1 MAIIAPA
8 SAKPLLGERSSIN
21 LIFLIAGLSFA
32 SWAGR
37 LSVIDMVFDFSG
49 SQLGA
54 FLFFMTAG
62 TLAGIAL
69 APTLS
74 RTFSAKNLLL
84 VLPIFLAAILVS
96 LGVSVTILQSSIAA
110 FIIVFFNGLIFGCL
124 DITMN
129 VNGAK
134 IERKLGKSIMPS
146 LHGFFSLGSLLGAG
160 IATATL
166 SLEIET
172 IWHFSFV
179 AVVIIGLTFF
189 AQTGFRT
196 WNYNYSARRD
206 KTQLKASGARSRR
219 GLLLLLGLM
228 VAGLSFAEGAAN
240 DWLAVASVVGHGLS
254 HPSGAL
260 MFTLFTGAMTA
271 GRFTGGPIVDRIG
284 TKCSLMIMGLV
295 GLVGIVL
302 FILGDNIWMLGAG
315 ALLWGLGSSLGF
327 PVGMSIAASRSDHLG
342 PRAVSVISA
351 FGYGAMLSGP
361 PVIGFVADVIGLPQA
376 LWLIVTILVISLII
390 TPRAA
395 QTGQASQ
402 VHS

>member
-1 MAIIAPA
+1 MALNAPA
-8 SAKPLLGERSSIN
+8 LAKPVLGERFSIN

-37 LSVIDMVFDFSG
+37 LSLIDMVFGFSG

-54 FLFFMTAG
+54 FLFCMTAG

-69 APTLS
+69 APSLS
-74 RTFSAKNLLL
+74 RAFSAKDLLL
-84 VLPIFLAAILVS
+84 VLPIILSAALIT
-96 LGVSVTILQSSIAA
+96 LGFSVTILQNSAAA
-110 FIIVFFNGLIFGCL
+110 FTILFINGLIFGAL

-134 IERKLGKSIMPS
+134 VERKIGKSIMPS

-166 SLEIET
+166 GLGITT
-172 IWHFSFV
+172 IWHFVFV
-179 AVVIIGLTFF
+179 AGVIVVLTLI
-189 AQTGFRT
+189 AQSGIKT
-196 WNYNYSARRD
+196 WNYNYSAPRD
-206 KTQLKASGARSRR
+206 LNQLKASGARSRR

-240 DWLAVASVVGHGLS
+240 DWLAVASVNGHGLN

-260 MFTLFTGAMTA
+260 MFTLFTGAMTV
-271 GRFTGGPIVDRIG
+271 GRFTGGPIVDRLG
-284 TKCSLMIMGLV
+284 TKCSLMIMGLI
-295 GLVGIVL
+295 GLFGISL
-302 FILGDNIWMLGAG
+302 FILGDNIWLLGTG

-327 PVGMSIAASRSDHLG
+327 PVGMSIAASRGDHLG

-361 PVIGFVADVIGLPQA
+361 PVIGFLADAIGLPQA
-376 LWLIVTILVISLII
+376 LWLIVAILVISLII

-395 QTGQASQ
+395 QSGQPIQ
-402 VHS
+402 VKS